1 MHTPYIQDPELQ
13 ACTVSIVT
21 PPSFV
26 SISGGQLNIFSTN
39 IADIMEHDVT
49 IKVEDTQPLS
59 NSYTFKVAILNR
71 GPELTG
77 TFENKTVPLNNVV
90 NY

>member
-1 MHTPYIQDPELQ
+1 
-13 ACTVSIVT
+13 
-21 PPSFV
+21 
-26 SISGGQLNIFSTN
+26 
-39 IADIMEHDVT
+39 MEHDVT